1 MVFSSLFF
9 VFFFFPACLLL
20 HTTMPCLTAKN
31 IVLLLFSL
39 VFYAWSGPSFVL
51 ILVGETFVCWL
62 FSYLESKARKKHTKK
77 SLFVT
82 NVILLL
88 GFLCFFK
95 YAMMLLSAF
104 NGIFALDMK
113 IPEIVLPIGISFYTF
128 QLITYAADVHTKK
141 VSVQK
146 NFFTLL
152 LYAAMFHQC
161 IAGPIVRYGS
171 IADEIKKRSL
181 DINDFFEGTVRFSIG
196 LAKKALLANACAGVA
211 DLFLPAEVLK
221 NSTGSGILVGLL
233 AYTLQIYLDFSAY
246 SDMAIGM
253 GLMMGLHFPE
263 NFDHPYV
270 SRSVTEF
277 WRRWHMTLGS
287 FFRDYVY
294 IPLGGSRKGKFRTIM
309 NLFVVWGLTG
319 LWHGAHANF
328 ILWGLYFFV
337 FLIIE
342 KNLIRKFEDKIPSPI
357 RWLVTMTVVYFGWM
371 LFYYTDFSQLGVAFK
386 AIFVSN
392 SNGFYSAL
400 TGIYIKNN
408 IFILLF
414 SIFACLPLYSNL
426 RKHLYQKCAKRK
438 KSAPYMIMWDFFFST
453 ICIIL
458 SMLALIGDSYNPFL
472 YFRF

>member
-1 MVFSSLFF
+1 
-9 VFFFFPACLLL
+9 
-20 HTTMPCLTAKN
+20 MPCLTAKN

-181 DINDFFEGTVRFSIG
+181 DINDFFEGMVRFSIG
-196 LAKKALLANACAGVA
+196 LAKKAEELVSHYDMPIKVAVMGCPVNGPGEAKEADIGIAGGKGEGLIFRNGEILRKVPEDRLLAE
-211 DLFLPAEVLK
+211 LKAE
-221 NSTGSGILVGLL
+221 
-233 AYTLQIYLDFSAY
+233 LDA
-246 SDMAIGM
+246 MA
-253 GLMMGLHFPE
+253 E
-263 NFDHPYV
+263 TY
-270 SRSVTEF
+270 
-277 WRRWHMTLGS
+277 
-287 FFRDYVY
+287 
-294 IPLGGSRKGKFRTIM
+294 K
-309 NLFVVWGLTG
+309 
-319 LWHGAHANF
+319 
-328 ILWGLYFFV
+328 
-337 FLIIE
+337 
-342 KNLIRKFEDKIPSPI
+342 DK
-357 RWLVTMTVVYFGWM
+357 
-371 LFYYTDFSQLGVAFK
+371 
-386 AIFVSN
+386 
-392 SNGFYSAL
+392 
-400 TGIYIKNN
+400 
-408 IFILLF
+408 
-414 SIFACLPLYSNL
+414 
-426 RKHLYQKCAKRK
+426 
-438 KSAPYMIMWDFFFST
+438 
-453 ICIIL
+453 
-458 SMLALIGDSYNPFL
+458 
-472 YFRF
+472 